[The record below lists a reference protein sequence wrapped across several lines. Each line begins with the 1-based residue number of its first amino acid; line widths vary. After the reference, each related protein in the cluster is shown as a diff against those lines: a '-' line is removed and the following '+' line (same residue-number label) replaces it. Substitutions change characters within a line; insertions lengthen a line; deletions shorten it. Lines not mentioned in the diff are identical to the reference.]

1 MIIAI
6 FPDDYY
12 NNCSYAKF
20 TNLGTFDNEFFN
32 FVLTGDAMLF
42 TRSSPG
48 GGHKWVTDVGSL
60 QSPPLF
66 TAAHCCFKHQLV
78 NPPAR
83 PVYDGS
89 VKTWTFLVLLRGM
102 RALSVCARQSYLGW
116 KRTWTSNKHNEL
128 YFCVPTCSDIA
139 CMKHVNAMHIQVCF
153 LSFQLRIGMSGCQDD
168 KIRSDFSLP
177 FDVGSWRAGRHHR
190 FVTMGFSFLLI

>member
-1 MIIAI
+1 
-6 FPDDYY
+6 
-12 NNCSYAKF
+12 
-20 TNLGTFDNEFFN
+20 
-32 FVLTGDAMLF
+32 MLF

-60 QSPPLF
+60 QSHPLF

-89 VKTWTFLVLLRGM
+89 VKTWTILVLLR
-102 RALSVCARQSYLGW
+102 ACAHCLYVSAKVTSVENELES
-116 KRTWTSNKHNEL
+116 SNKHNEL

-139 CMKHVNAMHIQVCF
+139 CMKHVNAMHTQVCF

-168 KIRSDFSLP
+168 EIRSDFSLP
-177 FDVGSWRAGRHHR
+177 FDVGSWLWNAK
-190 FVTMGFSFLLI
+190 VTMK